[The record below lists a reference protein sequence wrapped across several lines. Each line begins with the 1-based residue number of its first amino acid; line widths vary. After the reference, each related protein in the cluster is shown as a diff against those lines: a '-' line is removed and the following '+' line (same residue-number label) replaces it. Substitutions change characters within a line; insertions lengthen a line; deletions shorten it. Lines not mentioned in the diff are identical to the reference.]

1 MIFKPTTDFLE
12 KKFNQAFAIE
22 TYDAQELLNRVGGLV
37 ASTVDVDDL
46 CINLKDI
53 ITSGMKISRLDIVV
67 VRQNQIIYNT
77 TDVNSYPSSDEFK
90 LLGDSDINID
100 ETTDQEKLSILRK
113 YNINFYIVLK
123 SQDVKVGYLLI
134 GPKNNGLAFNDKDIK
149 TLVTIADQSA
159 VAFNNIG
166 SFVEIQQFNKNLQ
179 EKINAATFQLKQANE
194 KLKIA
199 DSNKDDFVSILS
211 HQLTAPLATIE
222 GNLSMA
228 TNGYLG
234 EVNPKLAEALRSASD
249 RTRVMKGLITDLLN
263 VSRMASGNFKLELK
277 EVDLQKIVSAEVEFA
292 KPLAKTQQV
301 ELNYHQ
307 PPQQHLEVL
316 CDENKLR
323 QVIVNF
329 ITNAI
334 NYSPKGHVD
343 VYLLPKLDSVEF
355 RVVDDGIGVPE
366 DQKAKLF
373 QKFFRAE
380 NAKKERP
387 SGSGIG
393 LFLAKRVID
402 EHGGNIIFKST
413 QGHGSTF
420 GFVIPTKTS
429 TKHDSA
435 TQVETTIVAKG

>member
-1 MIFKPTTDFLE
+1 
-12 KKFNQAFAIE
+12 
-22 TYDAQELLNRVGGLV
+22 
-37 ASTVDVDDL
+37 
-46 CINLKDI
+46 
-53 ITSGMKISRLDIVV
+53 
-67 VRQNQIIYNT
+67 
-77 TDVNSYPSSDEFK
+77 
-90 LLGDSDINID
+90 
-100 ETTDQEKLSILRK
+100 
-113 YNINFYIVLK
+113 
-123 SQDVKVGYLLI
+123 
-134 GPKNNGLAFNDKDIK
+134 
-149 TLVTIADQSA
+149 
-159 VAFNNIG
+159 
-166 SFVEIQQFNKNLQ
+166 
-179 EKINAATFQLKQANE
+179 
-194 KLKIA
+194 
-199 DSNKDDFVSILS
+199 
-211 HQLTAPLATIE
+211 
-222 GNLSMA
+222 
-228 TNGYLG
+228 
-234 EVNPKLAEALRSASD
+234 
-249 RTRVMKGLITDLLN
+249 MKGLITDLLN
-263 VSRMASGNFKLELK
+263 VSRMASGNFKLEFK

-307 PPQQHLEVL
+307 PTQQHLEVL

-393 LFLAKRVID
+393 LFLAKRVVD

-420 GFVIPTKTS
+420 GFVIPTKPAV
-429 TKHDSA
+429 KQEPA
-435 TQVETTIVAKG
+435 TQAEAAVVAKG